1 MSIPDLTEMKHD
13 FRIVQNCPV
22 GMLQAPFISIIAT
35 DAKATV
41 NSIYRGTDAESILN
55 AHGKHSQAQ
64 LYQMFLNGVG
74 APANPPGFSTH
85 EQKSDGVAYSHI
97 PRGHD
102 LAWWQVGFDVNDSD
116 VINCMRI
123 AGRYGWH
130 LFRPYPS
137 GVEFHHL
144 NFMVE
149 PQPGNQVDRVNRLR
163 ETLPRH

>member
-1 MSIPDLTEMKHD
+1 MKHD
-13 FRIVQNCPV
+13 FRTVQNCPV
-22 GMLQAPFISIIAT
+22 GMLQAPYIAIIAN

-41 NSIYRGTDAESILN
+41 NSIYRGTDAEAILN
-55 AHGKHSQAQ
+55 KHGKHSQAQ
-64 LYQMFLNGVG
+64 LYDMFLNHEG

-85 EQKSDGVAYSHI
+85 EQKSDGAAYPLI

-116 VINCMRI
+116 VTNCIRA

-130 LFRPYPS
+130 LWRPYMS

-144 NFMVE
+144 NFHEE
-149 PQPGNQVDRVNRLR
+149 PKPGGQEARIERLR
-163 ETLPRH
+163 ATLPRS